1 MSFVDETCI
10 RMVNERLLG
19 RSLQDVKGEK
29 VLVSCLVL
37 AFCFS
42 AARHSLRDFSSL
54 MEPTRPAVEAWSPNH
69 WIPREFSLVFSN

>member
-1 MSFVDETCI
+1 MSFVDEPCI

-19 RSLQDVKGEK
+19 RRLQDVKGEK

-42 AARHSLRDFSSL
+42 AARHSLRDFKFPDGTHTPCSGGLES
-54 MEPTRPAVEAWSPNH
+54 
-69 WIPREFSLVFSN
+69 